1 MKITINKTITQD
13 IEIPPYFTIDKSY
26 YMLVDE
32 NKAYV
37 RITNFELNSVLW
49 LFPQIN
55 MQPIS
60 ALTYEIS
67 EMKYPIVPISEA
79 VFKNEYLRTSLNIE
93 KICN

>member
-1 MKITINKTITQD
+1 MKITINEKTERT

-26 YMLVDE
+26 YMIVDE

-37 RITNFELNSVLW
+37 RITNFELNSGLW

-60 ALTYEIS
+60 SLAYEVS
-67 EMKYPIVPISEA
+67 EIKYPIVPISEA
-79 VFKNEYLRTSLNIE
+79 AFRLEYLKTSVNIE